1 MFRRIRPL
9 SAARRTRIGDP
20 LPTPH
25 PCHDRPSCVIVR
37 DRVTGRYWRDPYLIR
52 PTAGDPRSDW
62 SRRRHAHVFTSSD
75 VAAYLVATS
84 GIADRVDLVIVDPPP
99 NARNRKR
106 VSCIRFHYLYRTTIA
121 VYKYRPAAEQMFD
134 WPTPGISALS
144 AVSTYNLDRDLHAQP
159 RPKPQPAI
167 SIHRHTGTD
176 KSCHFQ

>member
-1 MFRRIRPL
+1 MIRRIRPL
-9 SAARRTRIGDP
+9 LAARRTRIRDP

-25 PCHDRPSCVIVR
+25 PGHDRPSCVIVR

-99 NARNRKR
+99 KTGTVFHVFGFITCTVQLLLSTSIGRPPNTRSPAHPLALARCLR
-106 VSCIRFHYLYRTTIA
+106 SARTT
-121 VYKYRPAAEQMFD
+121 
-134 WPTPGISALS
+134 
-144 AVSTYNLDRDLHAQP
+144 
-159 RPKPQPAI
+159 
-167 SIHRHTGTD
+167 
-176 KSCHFQ
+176 